1 MLDPDTRIKSKFL
14 TEEGKH
20 INGVIV
26 SSQEGSGVLARGYF
40 IEFDNCKIKPLFL
53 NEKALYEYYDIVYE
67 PIDETVYNINDN
79 GQLSFI

>member
-20 INGVIV
+20 INGVIE
-26 SSQEGSGVLARGYF
+26 SSQEGGGVLARGYF
-40 IEFDNCKIKPLFL
+40 INFDDVKYTLFL
-53 NEKALYEYYDIVYE
+53 NEKCLYELYDIVYE
-67 PIDETVYNINDN
+67 PIDETVYNIDDK